1 MKLNNISKKSN
12 VNNIIYLVYLVIT
25 HLLMFILLLD
35 IIILFVNNIY
45 YQGNSFLLRH
55 LMHQFCED

>member
-35 IIILFVNNIY
+35 SIILFVNNIY

-55 LMHQFCED
+55 LMHL